1 MPISESRPSGR
12 SEAWQQ
18 LEPSSHPWR
27 VTATAC
33 WLSWSCLVPLVPG
46 LKTLE
51 PLWLCVCLPPLAT
64 GVGAVA
70 FPRQEHR
77 QAYMTAMCFW
87 MLGLAAFKGVTG
99 PLRGVDWLAVLGFPA
114 IAALASEEAVLA
126 RALTGVWQVPLP
138 GMLDP
143 RAWRSRLPPDSLLE
157 ALRRLDR
164 PPYPPDGNGLLADRQ
179 PVVQAGGLP
188 GLPMEASPEQL
199 HEVID
204 RLRRECQARRATLP
218 KTEWVRQ
225 RLELEARIESALSSV
240 SQEPVVEP
248 DPGLDEVVSRA
259 LASGD
264 PERLD
269 LAFRVMF
276 HARPSRLKLHLGRH
290 RDRVARAIAREDVS
304 ALRIWNLPAGRP
316 RAAPATTA
324 PPPAP
329 PAPQGPGAARPVPD
343 ASKASVLRGR
353 IPLVGHS
360 QSFKYH
366 GPGCPYGDRISA
378 WKRVELGSEAEAK
391 SRGFRPC
398 RVCQGG
404 PFELAR
410 DEDDLDD
417 ERDFFG

>member
-1 MPISESRPSGR
+1 MPFSDSRPSER
-12 SEAWQQ
+12 SEAWRQ

-27 VTATAC
+27 ATATAY
-33 WLSWSCLVPLVPG
+33 WLAWSCLVPLVPG

-51 PLWLCVCLPPLAT
+51 PLWLCFCLPPMAM
-64 GVGAVA
+64 GMGAIA

-77 QAYMTAMCFW
+77 DAYLTATCLW
-87 MLGLAAFKGVTG
+87 MLGLAAFRGVVF
-99 PLRGVDWLAVLGFPA
+99 PLHGVDWVAVLGCPA

-126 RALTGVWQVPLP
+126 RAFTGVWQVPLP

-164 PPYPPDGNGLLADRQ
+164 PPEPPDGGLSLTDRQ
-179 PVVQAGGLP
+179 PVVQARRLLGLP
-188 GLPMEASPEQL
+188 LEASPEQL
-199 HEVID
+199 QEAID

-304 ALRIWNLPAGRP
+304 ALRIWNLPEGRP
-316 RAAPATTA
+316 RAAPATTSPA
-324 PPPAP
+324 PAP
-329 PAPQGPGAARPVPD
+329 PAPQASGAARPSN

-353 IPLVGHS
+353 VPLVGHS

-378 WKRVELGSEAEAK
+378 LNRVELGSEAEAK

-404 PFELAR
+404 PYEFAR